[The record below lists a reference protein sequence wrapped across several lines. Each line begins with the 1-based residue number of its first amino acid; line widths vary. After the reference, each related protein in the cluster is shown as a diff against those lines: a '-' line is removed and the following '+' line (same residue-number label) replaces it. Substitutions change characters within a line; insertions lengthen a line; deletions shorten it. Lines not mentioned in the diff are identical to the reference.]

1 MEAKDV
7 LILVKTYPEYSAKYT
22 ETVCTAGI
30 LAENKQ
36 LIRLYPIR
44 YRYLEGRNQFSKY
57 QWINVK
63 LSKAA
68 SDSRPESYNIYEK
81 SIKIGEKIEP
91 GTDWS
96 EREKWVLNEK
106 NVYSSIEE
114 LHEAQNSSG
123 VSLGLVRLKE
133 LTRIHIES
141 KSESDI
147 EQALKKKENIMR
159 QLDMFED
166 KKDLEILPVRFLM
179 HFRCEGHECNGHVMS
194 ILDWE
199 FAQLY
204 RNVRNG
210 KDWKIKIEKK
220 IKDICG
226 SDKDTYLILGN
237 MAKRQHIFCILGFFY
252 PPKNRQI
259 YLF

>member
-1 MEAKDV
+1 MKLELSAN
-7 LILVKTYPEYSAKYT
+7 LV
-22 ETVCTAGI
+22 GI
-30 LAENKQ
+30 
-36 LIRLYPIR
+36 
-44 YRYLEGRNQFSKY
+44 NQFSKY

-68 SDSRPESYNIYEK
+68 SDSRPESYNIYEN
-81 SIKIGEKIEP
+81 SIKIGEIIEP
-91 GTDWS
+91 GKDWN

-147 EQALKKKENIMR
+147 EQALKKKETIMR

-226 SDKDTYLILGN
+226 SDRDTYLILGN

>member
-1 MEAKDV
+1 LKVEDV

-44 YRYLEGRNQFSKY
+44 YRYLDGSNQFSKY
-57 QWINVK
+57 QWINVE

-81 SIKIGEKIEP
+81 SIKIGKVIEP
-91 GTDWS
+91 GKDWS
-96 EREKWVLNEK
+96 ERKKWVLNEK
-106 NVYSSIEE
+106 NIYNSIEE
-114 LHEAQNSSG
+114 LHEAQKISG
-123 VSLGLVRLKE
+123 VSLGLVKLKE
-133 LTRIHIES
+133 LTRIHIEL
-141 KSESDI
+141 KPESDI
-147 EQALKKKENIMR
+147 EQALKKKETIMK

-166 KKDLEILPVRFLM
+166 KKDLEILPVRFLI
-179 HFRCEGHECNGHVMS
+179 HFRCEGHECKGHVMS

-199 FAQLY
+199 FSQLY
-204 RNVRNG
+204 RNIKNSR
-210 KDWKIKIEKK
+210 DWKLKIENK
-220 IKDICG
+220 IRYICG
-226 SDKDTYLILGN
+226 SDRDTYLILGN

>member
-1 MEAKDV
+1 LEAKDV

-44 YRYLEGRNQFSKY
+44 YRYLEGINQFSKY

-63 LSKAA
+63 LSKSA
-68 SDSRPESYNIYEK
+68 SDSRPESYKIYEK
-81 SIKIGEKIEP
+81 SIKIGETIEP
-91 GTDWS
+91 GKDWS
-96 EREKWVLNEK
+96 ERKKWVLNEK
-106 NVYSSIEE
+106 NVYNSIEE
-114 LHEAQNSSG
+114 LHEAQKSSG

-141 KSESDI
+141 KPESDI
-147 EQALKKKENIMR
+147 EQALKKKETIMR

-166 KKDLEILPVRFLM
+166 KKDLEILPVRFLI
-179 HFRCEGHECNGHVMS
+179 HFRCEGHECKGHVMS
-194 ILDWE
+194 IIDWE

-220 IKDICG
+220 KRYLWFEQRYI
-226 SDKDTYLILGN
+226 SDTRKYG
-237 MAKRQHIFCILGFFY
+237 
-252 PPKNRQI
+252 
-259 YLF
+259 

>member
-44 YRYLEGRNQFSKY
+44 YRYLEGKDQFTKY

-81 SIKIGEKIEP
+81 SIKIGERIEP
-91 GTDWS
+91 KKDWS
-96 EREKWVLNEK
+96 EREKWILNEK
-106 NVYSSIEE
+106 NIYNSIEE
-114 LHEAQNSSG
+114 LHEAQKSSG

-141 KSESDI
+141 KPKSDM
-147 EQALKKKENIMR
+147 EQALKKKETIMK

-166 KKDLEILPVRFLM
+166 KKNLEILPVRFLI

-204 RNVRNG
+204 RNVKNSR
-210 KDWKIKIEKK
+210 DWKIKIEKK
-220 IKDICG
+220 IRDICG

-252 PPKNRQI
+252 PPKSRQT